1 LGYCCTEEEGEG
13 EEGEGLDSD
22 SDEDGMGVS
31 PDEGWGTEFS
41 SDGQYGGMV
50 VENWGEG
57 VDVERGVG
65 LGLRVGGRRRRGR
78 GVEGKLDLEP

>member
-1 LGYCCTEEEGEG
+1 
-13 EEGEGLDSD
+13 
-22 SDEDGMGVS
+22 
-31 PDEGWGTEFS
+31 
-41 SDGQYGGMV
+41 MV